1 MIWQSKMN
9 KITYGRQTINQDD
22 IDEVIKALKSPAIT
36 QGEYVP
42 AFENALKEYTGAK
55 YAVAVSSG
63 TAALHTAYAALGL
76 KENDE
81 IITCPNTFAA
91 TSNAAL
97 YLNAKVKFADINADD
112 FLIDENKINPL
123 ITKNTKIITP
133 IHYAGLTC
141 NMEEISKIAKNHN
154 IKIVEDACH
163 ALGSYYKN
171 SKTGSCSYS
180 DAAVFSFHPVK
191 HITTAEGGAVLTNDE
206 EVYKKC
212 LLFRSHGME
221 KVNFKHIPDSPTYH
235 EMQLLGYN
243 YRMTDIQAALG
254 ISQLKKLDS
263 FVKRRLEIADIY
275 YEAFKDSSKIKMQKR
290 YSDRSNSHHLF
301 SVVFE
306 NNQLR
311 DKVFYYLKENNIF
324 TQIHYMP
331 VNKHPYYED
340 LGFNYKDT
348 PLAYDFYRRELS
360 LPVYPLLT
368 NEEVYFVI
376 DKINTVLKA

>member
-1 MIWQSKMN
+1 MKWQSNMN

-22 IDEVIKALKSPAIT
+22 IEEVIKALNSPAIT

-42 AFENALKEYTGAK
+42 AFEKDLKEYTGAK

-63 TAALHTAYAALGL
+63 TAALHTVYAALGL

-97 YLNAKVKFADINADD
+97 YLKAAVKFADINTDN
-112 FLIDENKINPL
+112 FLIDENKINSL

-141 NMEEISKIAKNHN
+141 NMEEISKTAKNHN

-163 ALGSYYKN
+163 ALGSNYKN
-171 SKTGSCSYS
+171 SKTGSCIYS

-191 HITTAEGGAVLTNDE
+191 HITTGEGGAVLTNDE

-212 LLFRSHGME
+212 LSFRSHGME
-221 KVNFKHIPDSPTYH
+221 KANFKNIPDSPAYH

-254 ISQLKKLDS
+254 ISQLKKIES

-275 YEAFKDSSKIKMQKR
+275 YDAFKNSSKIKMQKR
-290 YSDRSNSHHLF
+290 YNDRLNSHHLF
-301 SVVFE
+301 SVLFE
-306 NNQLR
+306 DNSLR

-331 VNKHPYYED
+331 VNKHPYYEA
-340 LGFNYKDT
+340 LGYNYKDT
-348 PLAYDFYRRELS
+348 PFAYDFYRRELS
-360 LPVYPLLT
+360 LPIYPLLT
-368 NEEVYFVI
+368 DEEVYFII
-376 DKINTVLKA
+376 DKINTALKA